1 MFRKVLITLI
11 TLITLTALLTAVSP
25 AQAAQKLILGHVGV
39 RDSAHEL
46 AATTVITQIERRLPG
61 RFKIENKGGS
71 TLGGEV
77 DIWEGMKLGTVDLAI
92 LTTGAITPSVPPLGV
107 LSVPFLFR
115 DADHAGEVLNGPIG
129 QELGVSLEPHGVIF
143 LGFAEHGFRHLSNS
157 RRPVQRP
164 EDIAGLRIRVIPNPI
179 YEMTFK
185 ALGAEV
191 VPMAWPTVYGA
202 LDDGRIDGQEN
213 PLLTFSGSHFERVQ
227 KHLTLT
233 GHIYSGLVIVV
244 NAEIYH
250 KMLPDE
256 RLALREAAHTAGVET
271 RPILV
276 ARDQAIVAELREKGV
291 AVVESVDRPAFVKA
305 VESLWPEWEKRFGA
319 NLLQRIR
326 ETQ

>member
-1 MFRKVLITLI
+1 MFRNILV
-11 TLITLTALLTAVSP
+11 ALLALLAVTP
-25 AQAAQKLILGHVGV
+25 LTQAAQNLILGHIGIS
-39 RDSAHEL
+39 DSAHEL
-46 AATTVITQIERRLPG
+46 AATTVISEIERRLPG
-61 RFKIENKGGS
+61 RFRIENKGGS

-77 DIWEGMKLGTVDLAI
+77 DIWEGVKLGAVDLAV
-92 LTTGAITPSVPPLGV
+92 LTAGATAPSVPALGV

-115 DADHAGEVLNGPIG
+115 DADHAGKVLNGPIG
-129 QELGVSLEPHGVIF
+129 QELGASLEPHGVVF

-157 RRPVQRP
+157 KRPVQRP

-191 VPMAWPTVYGA
+191 VPMAWPAVYGA

-244 NAEIYH
+244 NADIYQN
-250 KMLPDE
+250 MQPAE
-256 RLALREAAHTAGVET
+256 RQALREAAKTAGIET
-271 RPILV
+271 RPALV
-276 ARDQAIVAELREKGV
+276 ARDQAIVAELRQKGV
-291 AVVESVDRPAFVKA
+291 AVVEVVDRPAYAKA

-319 NLLQRIR
+319 DLLQRIR
-326 ETQ
+326 ATQ

>member
-1 MFRKVLITLI
+1 MFRNLLVILAVLL
-11 TLITLTALLTAVSP
+11 AGFSP
-25 AQAAQKLILGHVGV
+25 AYTAQNLILGHIGV
-39 RDSAHEL
+39 SDSAHEL
-46 AATTVITQIERRLPG
+46 AATTIITQIEGRLPG

-77 DIWEGMKLGTVDLAI
+77 DIWEGVKLGTVDLAI
-92 LTTGAITPSVPPLGV
+92 LTAGAMAPSVPQLGV

-115 DADHAGEVLNGPIG
+115 DSDHVGQVLNGSIG
-129 QELGVSLEPHGVIF
+129 QELGASLETYGVVF

-185 ALGAEV
+185 TLGAEV

-233 GHIYSGLVIVV
+233 GHIYSGLLIMV
-244 NAEIYH
+244 NAEVYQ
-250 KMLPDE
+250 KMASDE
-256 RLALREAAHTAGVET
+256 RQVLRDAAHKAGVET
-271 RPILV
+271 RPVLV
-276 ARDQAIVAELREKGV
+276 ARDQAIVAELKQKGV
-291 AVVESVDRPAFVKA
+291 AVVEMLERPAFVKA
-305 VESLWPEWEKRFGA
+305 VEVLWPEWEQRFGA
-319 NLLQRIR
+319 SLLQRIR
-326 ETQ
+326 DTR

>member
-1 MFRKVLITLI
+1 MFSKILVA
-11 TLITLTALLTAVSP
+11 LTALLAVMP
-25 AQAAQKLILGHVGV
+25 LTQAAQNLILGHIGV
-39 RDSAHEL
+39 SDSAHEL
-46 AATTVITQIERRLPG
+46 AATTVITGIEHRLPG

-77 DIWEGMKLGTVDLAI
+77 DIWEGVKLGTVDLAI
-92 LTTGAITPSVPPLGV
+92 LTAGAITPDVPLLGV

-115 DADHAGEVLNGPIG
+115 DSAHVSQALNGPIG
-129 QELGVSLEPHGVIF
+129 QELGADLKPHGVVF

-185 ALGAEV
+185 TLGAEI
-191 VPMAWPTVYGA
+191 VPMAWPAVYGA

-244 NAEIYH
+244 NADIYQ
-250 KMLPDE
+250 KMQPDE
-256 RLALREAAHTAGVET
+256 RQALREAAQTAGIET
-271 RPILV
+271 RPTLV
-276 ARDQAIVAELREKGV
+276 ARDQALVAELRQKGV
-291 AVVESVDRPAFVKA
+291 AVVETPDRPAFVKA
-305 VESLWPEWEKRFGA
+305 VEPLWPEWEKRFGA
-319 NLLQRIR
+319 GLLQRIR
-326 ETQ
+326 NAQ

>member
-1 MFRKVLITLI
+1 MFKKVLV
-11 TLITLTALLTAVSP
+11 TLTATAVLGAVSVT
-25 AQAAQKLILGHVGV
+25 QAAQNLILAHIGIS
-39 RDSAHEL
+39 DSAHEL
-46 AATTVITQIERRLPG
+46 AATTVITQIARRLPG

-77 DIWEGMKLGTVDLAI
+77 DIWEGVKLGTVDLAI

-115 DADHAGEVLNGPIG
+115 DSDHAGKVLNGPMG
-129 QELGVSLEPHGVIF
+129 QELGASLKTHGVVF

-157 RRPVQRP
+157 KRPVQRP
-164 EDIAGLRIRVIPNPI
+164 EDLAGLRIRVIPNPI

-233 GHIYSGLVIVV
+233 GHIYSGLVILV
-244 NAEIYH
+244 NADIYQQM
-250 KMLPDE
+250 KPDE
-256 RLALREAAHTAGVET
+256 RQALSEAAHAAGEET
-271 RPILV
+271 RPVLV
-276 ARDQAIVAELREKGV
+276 ARDQAIVAKLRQKGV
-291 AVVESVDRPAFVKA
+291 AVVETLDRPAFVKA
-305 VESLWPEWEKRFGA
+305 VKPLWPTWEKRFGA
-319 NLLQRIR
+319 SLLQRIR
-326 ETQ
+326 DTQ

>member
-1 MFRKVLITLI
+1 MFSKILIALAALI
-11 TLITLTALLTAVSP
+11 AVMP
-25 AQAAQKLILGHVGV
+25 LAQAAQNLILGHIGV
-39 RDSAHEL
+39 SDSSHEL
-46 AATTVITQIERRLPG
+46 AATTVITGMERRLPG
-61 RFKIENKGGS
+61 RFRIENKGGS

-77 DIWEGMKLGTVDLAI
+77 DIWEGVKLGTVDLAI
-92 LTTGAITPSVPPLGV
+92 LTAGAITPDVPLLGV

-115 DADHAGEVLNGPIG
+115 DADHVGKVLNGPIG
-129 QELGVSLEPHGVIF
+129 QELGASLEPHDVVF

-164 EDIAGLRIRVIPNPI
+164 EDIAGLRIRVIPNPV

-191 VPMAWPTVYGA
+191 VPMAWPAVYGA

-244 NAEIYH
+244 NADLYQ
-250 KMLPDE
+250 KMQPDE
-256 RLALREAAHTAGVET
+256 RQALRETAHTIGIET
-271 RPILV
+271 RPALV
-276 ARDQAIVAELREKGV
+276 ARDQALVAELRQKGV
-291 AVVESVDRPAFVKA
+291 AVVEVPDRPAFVKA
-305 VESLWPEWEKRFGA
+305 VASLWPEWEKRFGA
-319 NLLQRIR
+319 GLLQRIR
-326 ETQ
+326 DTQ